1 MIKSKSFKRYQLLLH
16 IIMIVLAL
24 IVLLPILLLLSSSLT
39 SERSLIVNG
48 YSFFPKEF
56 SLEAYKYMWNN
67 RNTILTSYRNT
78 IIATAV
84 GTTANVLLTATMAY
98 PLSLKKLPGR
108 NVLSF
113 LVLFTMLFNGG
124 LVPSYLMWT
133 GTFHIKNTIWA
144 LILPNYMLS
153 AMNIILVKNFYVSN
167 IPEAIYE
174 AAEIDGASYFRIFRQ
189 IVLPL
194 GKPIIVTI
202 TVFSG
207 LTYWNDWT
215 NGLYYINKANLYSI
229 QSLLNKMILDI
240 QAIQANATAAASTAS
255 AAIPQVSTR
264 MAIAFVALAPILVIY
279 PFLQKYFA
287 SGIALGAVK
296 G

>member
-1 MIKSKSFKRYQLLLH
+1 MIKSKGFKRYQLLLH
-16 IIMIVLAL
+16 VILILVSMVII
-24 IVLLPILLLLSSSLT
+24 LPLLLLLISSLS

-56 SLEAYKYMWNN
+56 SLDAYKYMWNN
-67 RNTILTSYRNT
+67 RGTIFTAYKNT

-98 PLSLKKLPGR
+98 PLSLKNLPGR
-108 NVLSF
+108 NILSF
-113 LVLFTMLFNGG
+113 VVLFTMLFNGG

-144 LILPNYMLS
+144 LILPNYLLS
-153 AMNIILVKNFYVSN
+153 AMNIILVRNFFTSN
-167 IPEAIYE
+167 IPDAIYE
-174 AAEIDGASYFRIFRQ
+174 AAQIDGASYFLIFRK

-202 TVFSG
+202 TVFAG

-215 NGLYYINKANLYSI
+215 NGLYYVNKANLYSI
-229 QSLLNKMILDI
+229 QALLNKMIMDI
-240 QAIQANATAAASTAS
+240 QAIQANATAASSSAS

>member
-16 IIMIVLAL
+16 IIM

-67 RNTILTSYRNT
+67 RQTILTSYRNT

-153 AMNIILVKNFYVSN
+153 AMNIILVKNFYMGN

-174 AAEIDGASYFRIFRQ
+174 AAQIDGASYFRIFRQ

>member
-67 RNTILTSYRNT
+67 RQTILTSYRNT

-174 AAEIDGASYFRIFRQ
+174 AAQIDGASYFRIFRQ

-215 NGLYYINKANLYSI
+215 NGLYYINKAKLYSI

-240 QAIQANATAAASTAS
+240 QAIQANATASASTAS

>member
-67 RNTILTSYRNT
+67 RQTILTSYRNT

-98 PLSLKKLPGR
+98 PLSLKKLPGK

-174 AAEIDGASYFRIFRQ
+174 AAQIDGASYFRIFRQ

-240 QAIQANATAAASTAS
+240 QAIQANATAAASSAS

>member
-144 LILPNYMLS
+144 LILPTYMLS

-174 AAEIDGASYFRIFRQ
+174 AAEIDGASYFRIFHQ

-240 QAIQANATAAASTAS
+240 QAIQANATAAASSAS

>member
-1 MIKSKSFKRYQLLLH
+1 MIQSKSFRRYQILLH
-16 IIMIVLAL
+16 IIMIIMSF
-24 IVLLPILLLLSSSLT
+24 IVLLPLLLLFMSSIS

-56 SLEAYKYMWNN
+56 SLEAYSYMLNN
-67 RNTILTSYRNT
+67 KETIFTAYLNTIAATT
-78 IIATAV
+78 IGTAAHV
-84 GTTANVLLTATMAY
+84 VLTATLAY
-98 PLSLKKLPGR
+98 PLSLRRLPFR
-108 NVLSF
+108 NALSF
-113 LVLFTMLFNGG
+113 FVLFTMLFSGG

-133 GTFHIKNTIWA
+133 GTFHIKNTLWA

-153 AMNIILVKNFYVSN
+153 AMNVMLMRSYFMNN
-167 IPEAIYE
+167 IPDAIYE
-174 AAEIDGASYFRIFRQ
+174 AAQIDGASYFYIFRK

-202 TVFSG
+202 TVFAG

-215 NGLYYINKANLYSI
+215 NGLYYINQPRLYSI
-229 QSLLNKMILDI
+229 QTLLNKMILDI
-240 QAIQANATAAASTAS
+240 QAIQANATAASSS
-255 AAIPQVSTR
+255 AAAAVPQVSTR
-264 MAIAFVALAPILVIY
+264 MAIAFVALAPVLLIY

>member
-67 RNTILTSYRNT
+67 RQTILTSYRNT

-153 AMNIILVKNFYVSN
+153 AMNIILVKNFYMGN

-174 AAEIDGASYFRIFRQ
+174 AAQIDGASYFRIFRQ

>member
-16 IIMIVLAL
+16 GIL
-24 IVLLPILLLLSSSLT
+24 IVVSLIIILPLLLLLLSSLS

-56 SLEAYKYMWNN
+56 SLDAYKYMWNN
-67 RNTILTSYRNT
+67 RATIFTAYRNT

-84 GTTANVLLTATMAY
+84 GTTANVLLTTTMAY
-98 PLSLKKLPGR
+98 PLSLKNLPGR

-113 LVLFTMLFNGG
+113 IVLFTMLFNGG

-153 AMNIILVKNFYVSN
+153 AMNIILVRNFYTSN

-174 AAEIDGASYFRIFRQ
+174 AAQIDGASYFLIFRK

-202 TVFSG
+202 TVFAG

-215 NGLYYINKANLYSI
+215 NGLYYVNRANLYSI
-229 QSLLNKMILDI
+229 QALLNKMILDI
-240 QAIQANATAAASTAS
+240 QAIQANATAASSSAS

-264 MAIAFVALAPILVIY
+264 MAIAFVALAPVLIIY